1 MSDLMQLTG
10 VVTEVRRRNN
20 SRSGN
25 PRFSLTV
32 ENDIVKATYPTV
44 ADAQFAFSG
53 VEGLLGE
60 TVRVIICKG
69 SIVGLERGVQ
79 NV

>member
-1 MSDLMQLTG
+1 MQLTG
-10 VVTEVRRRNN
+10 VVTDVRRRNN

-44 ADAQFAFSG
+44 GDAQFVSAD

-60 TVRVIICKG
+60 VVRVIICKG
-69 SIVGLERGVQ
+69 SIVGLEKGTQ